1 MKKQK
6 LFSLVLAVIL
16 ALSVVACAN
25 QGDAPAPSSSD
36 APNTADNSPV
46 ATSPPAGS
54 ESSPPTAQAPV
65 GGEHVGYWD
74 DPVDHYARPAYRIA
88 HYSFGSG
95 TMIDR
100 YYEALQKCQ
109 EKMNITVDFVTANG
123 DDEKFINNLELMSDR
138 DGLLVDTNPNLS
150 VRAFEVLTEMGKP
163 WIAFS
168 MPFQNLDPDPLKIC
182 WPTVALDGFAVGT
195 QSTKWLIDNY
205 KDYWGEID
213 TKKLGLITIT
223 VSTLPLF
230 STRSDGARDL
240 FQQTF
245 PDSLYIEG
253 DIAGQQFTAEAA
265 YNMIS
270 AYVSANPGTE
280 YWMINVVMAMVA
292 PGVARAIETLGVE
305 DRVLITC
312 CESPTA
318 VEEWDSGYDGS
329 WVSAVGI
336 AEEIYAVPAT
346 AGLVALIDGRATPDT
361 LWADSKRAPY
371 GDDYALFPME
381 LEVITRD
388 TYKAYFENIDTTYF
402 S

>member
-1 MKKQK
+1 MKKQR
-6 LFSLVLAVIL
+6 LLSLVLAVTL
-16 ALSVVACAN
+16 AFSLAACAKSEN
-25 QGDAPAPSSSD
+25 APSSSEPD
-36 APNTADNSPV
+36 VSAASTVSP
-46 ATSPPAGS
+46 AQPSPSTGSAEGSPA
-54 ESSPPTAQAPV
+54 
-65 GGEHVGYWD
+65 GEHVGYWD
-74 DPVDHYARPAYRIA
+74 DPVDHSQRRAYRIA

-195 QSTKWLIDNY
+195 QSTQWLIDNY

-240 FQQTF
+240 FQRTF

-253 DIAGQQFTAEAA
+253 DTAGQQFTAEAA
-265 YNMIS
+265 YNMVS
-270 AYVSANPGTE
+270 AYVSANPSTE

-292 PGVARAIETLGVE
+292 PGVARAIETLGIE
-305 DRVLITC
+305 DHVLITC

-318 VEEWDSGYDGS
+318 VEEWDSGYDGC

-346 AGLVALIDGRATPDT
+346 AGLVALIDGRATPET
-361 LWADSKRAPY
+361 LWGDTKRAPY
-371 GDDYALFPME
+371 GDDYALFPMD

-388 TYKAYFENIDTTYF
+388 TYKAYFDNITTTYF